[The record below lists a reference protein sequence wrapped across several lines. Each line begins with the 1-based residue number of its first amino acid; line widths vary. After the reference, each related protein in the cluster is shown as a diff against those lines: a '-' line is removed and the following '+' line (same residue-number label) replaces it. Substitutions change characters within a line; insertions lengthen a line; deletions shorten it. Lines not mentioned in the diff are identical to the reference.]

1 MTEEKKTET
10 KKTTSTTK
18 KTTTRRSNTTTAK
31 STKSKSATTATKA
44 TPKKEKEFKPDTLIT
59 CKSVRPNHLFYK
71 SNVTNIE
78 YDWNG
83 FGDIRQLTYQ
93 DIMSMKSSNSPFLFA
108 PWILIEDEDLMER
121 NDFKRDLGK
130 IYEIYKDFDSPREF
144 FERPLEEIREK
155 LQGAP
160 EGFKDLIVYN
170 AAEFIRTGEL
180 DRLGVINIIDEV
192 FGTQLRRIL
201 I

>member
-18 KTTTRRSNTTTAK
+18 RTTTRKSNTTTAK
-31 STKSKSATTATKA
+31 STTTAAKT

-71 SNVTNIE
+71 STATKIE

-93 DIMSMKSSNSPFLFA
+93 DIMSMKSSNSPFLYM
-108 PWILIEDEDLMER
+108 PWILIEDEELMAR

-130 IYEIYKDFDSPREF
+130 IYEIYKDFDSPKEF
-144 FERPLEEIREK
+144 FERPLEEIRKK
-155 LQGAP
+155 LQDAP